1 MASFFGGFQ
10 FSRNF
15 FSHSG
20 WRASFRKLRVG
31 KISLPRI
38 FGGQLLSAVF
48 LTFLGAFTFSNAA
61 CASPPT
67 HYVSGT
73 NGFSP
78 YNFTGL
84 SPEIA
89 AQEYIA
95 YVNSRLEMGQ
105 RLVAT
110 GSCHVVVYGSELG
123 LYICP
128 YRYTYPQGQ
137 YTDYSLDVYTRCG
150 PQAQALWNGSEFY
163 CPPTPECDAP
173 VQR

>member
-1 MASFFGGFQ
+1 MVGFFSDFKLV
-10 FSRNF
+10 RNF
-15 FSHSG
+15 FSPY
-20 WRASFRKLRVG
+20 LRSLDIE
-31 KISLPRI
+31 KIDLSRI
-38 FGGQLLSAVF
+38 LFVIF
-48 LTFLGAFTFSNAA
+48 TVLTFNTDPAG
-61 CASPPT
+61 ASPPT

-78 YNFTGL
+78 YTFTGL

-95 YVNSRLEMGQ
+95 YVNSRLEMGR

-110 GSCHVVVYGSELG
+110 GSCHVFIYGSELG

-137 YTDYSLDVYTRCG
+137 GQDTDYSLDVYTRCG

-173 VQR
+173 VQQ